1 MNKKLKIGLAVSAC
15 SLLCVSA
22 MLLVQNTNFASIA
35 DAETKSTTIV
45 LDASKAPTT
54 SLTYVE
60 SVDYTQIQYSTFT
73 YKKVKASDG
82 NLCTLDAGGSITR
95 NLSEGLI
102 SLNVTFTGSL
112 VVNTSFDEGGKQTTY
127 KLTSGQ
133 TTTLCGNYFTIVAN
147 SETTIN
153 QLTLSFGCW
162 GHTHETTHAFAPH
175 FTESSVLDGYKCGL
189 CDYVIKDGFYSVENA
204 KLSNETSLSGGAYD
218 LTGSKSATW
227 TFLSESTQTISVSAL
242 LASSETSVSLDG
254 VKVYLNDALT
264 SLGASTYNVPD
275 ASARYDLLSLGNLEL
290 PAGVSTVKVVGSDV
304 ALSLGGLVLEN
315 VNYPLTLKTID
326 DVTVNAVGN
335 YTIEAENTYYS
346 NNYEGNFDGV
356 KAVKFVNNGKMKFV
370 INSTAATKA
379 KFSVT
384 LANHKTAVELGSVM
398 KFNVNGNPLF
408 ISDDINVPAN
418 TSTYEFKSYTLPELA
433 LVKGVNT
440 IEVTLENV
448 AANELVF
455 DKFVVETVTPT
466 KAYSSM
472 DEYLLSRVNPNAS
485 GSLEFES
492 SKISQYSTASSKNYM
507 HSLASDGKHIF
518 GVWTSWSAT
527 GRNLVVSSYDL
538 NGNLVATK
546 ALAEALT
553 VESCCGLTVKDGKVI
568 IFQNEGVEKA
578 ISVNDDGTFGDAW
591 EVYDGFKFE
600 EIDGVTPT
608 PLQDV
613 VYTSS
618 LDRLYVKANDSTNN
632 VYIYANDATESKNN
646 TLIGTFA
653 LKNVFGSTF
662 RRMTVSDNYIFVNY
676 SNDGDLEPKVVV
688 YSIDG
693 EYLFASTL
701 SYSTEN
707 ASVGITFP
715 TDSEGNTETFD
726 TAHCNTQGILYLN
739 GSLYFTSVTFSSGTL
754 GHKSAIV
761 KCSPKASLVSDSYTL
776 TPGEYMLACK
786 AQGVTPVVTGVAYD
800 GANGGVA
807 GTSTYSM
814 GGAYDGTYMYY
825 STNNGGNKETNI
837 YKCTPSSR
845 EIVAQTGM
853 FTVTTAV
860 KGPGDN
866 SRIFLKDGYVY
877 VIGPTNLIYR
887 VATDQIGVT
896 APESY
901 DGFSSLYSLG
911 TIKDMNWIESARMY
925 TVITTDRKI
934 HFVNEDLTVIKSLT
948 TNVGLEKISAM
959 ASDNQFVY
967 VIGTQNAAFNIKTEV
982 YNFNGELV
990 GDFTFHYSFPT
1001 DSCNPQGLYMV
1012 GNNLHICVASWDGPY
1027 QTMNDYI
1034 ANVDTSI
1041 LPLIK

>member
-54 SLTYVE
+54 SSTYME
-60 SVDYTQIQYSTFT
+60 SVDYTAILYSTFT

-112 VVNTSFDEGGKQTTY
+112 VVNTSFTEGGKQTTY
-127 KLTSGQ
+127 VLTSGQ
-133 TTTLCGNYFTIVAN
+133 TTTLCGNYFTVVAN

-175 FTESSVLDGYKCGL
+175 FTESVLDGYKCGL
-189 CDYVIKDGFYSVENA
+189 CDYVIREGFYSVENA
-204 KLSNETSLSGGAYD
+204 KLSNDGSLTGGAYD

-227 TFLSESTQTISVSAL
+227 TFLSESAQTISVSAL

-275 ASARYDLLSLGNLEL
+275 ASARYDVVSLGDLKL

-326 DVTVNAVGN
+326 DVTVNAIGN

-346 NNYEGNFDGV
+346 NALEGNFDGV

-384 LANHKTAVELGSVM
+384 LANHKTAVDLRSVI

-408 ISDDINVPAN
+408 ISDAINVPAN
-418 TSTYEFKSYTLPELA
+418 TSTYEFASYTLPDLA

-440 IEVTLENV
+440 IEMTLENV

-455 DKFVVETVTPT
+455 DKFVVETVTPS
-466 KAYSSM
+466 KALESIDDYFM
-472 DEYLLSRVNPNAS
+472 SRLNPNAS
-485 GSLEFES
+485 GALEFDIT
-492 SKISQYSTASSKNYM
+492 KIRNYSTDGERPYM
-507 HSLASDGKHIF
+507 PALASDGQFIF
-518 GVWTSWSAT
+518 GARTSYAE
-527 GRNLVVSSYDL
+527 GGFRPIAVCSYDF
-538 NGNLVATK
+538 NGKLISSSPTIHNSTSEENA
-546 ALAEALT
+546 
-553 VESCCGLTVKDGKVI
+553 GLTVKDGKVI
-568 IFQNEGVEKA
+568 IFQNDGTEKA
-578 ISVNDDGTFGDAW
+578 ITYNADGSFGSAW
-591 EVYDGFKFE
+591 EDYTGFKFN
-600 EIDGVTPT
+600 EIETAI

-613 VYTSS
+613 VYYASHN
-618 LDRLYVKANDSTNN
+618 RLYVKANDGTNN
-632 VYIYANDATESKNN
+632 VYIYENDATESKNN
-646 TLIGTFA
+646 TLVGTFA
-653 LKNVFGSTF
+653 LKSVSGALFK
-662 RRMTVSDNYIFVNY
+662 RMTVSDNYIIANY
-676 SNDGDLEPKVVV
+676 SGDGV
-688 YSIDG
+688 YSPKLAIYTTNG
-693 EYLFASTL
+693 EYLYTTSLDYTVEEISRDVDF
-701 SYSTEN
+701 
-707 ASVGITFP
+707 G
-715 TDSEGNTETFD
+715 TDGSFNT
-726 TAHCNTQGILYLN
+726 AKSCTQGILYIN
-739 GSLYFTSVTFSSGTL
+739 NNLYFTSVCWGQPVL
-754 GHKSAIV
+754 GDKAAIV
-761 KCSPKASLVSDSYTL
+761 KCSAKTSLTSDTYTL

-786 AQGVTPVVTGVAYD
+786 AEGVTPVVTGVPYD

-807 GTSTYSM
+807 GTGIYSM

-825 STNNGGNKETNI
+825 STNNDGNKETNI

-853 FTVTTAV
+853 FTVTTV
-860 KGPGDN
+860 TKGPGDN

-901 DGFSSLYSLG
+901 NGFSSLYSLG

-1001 DSCNPQGLYMV
+1001 KDCNPQGLYMV

-1034 ANVDTSI
+1034 ANVDTSK
-1041 LPLIK
+1041 LSLIK

>member
-1 MNKKLKIGLAVSAC
+1 MNKKIKIGLAVSAC

-54 SLTYVE
+54 SSTYME
-60 SVDYTQIQYSTFT
+60 SVDYTAILYSTFT

-112 VVNTSFDEGGKQTTY
+112 VVNTSFTEGGKQTTY
-127 KLTSGQ
+127 VLTSGQ
-133 TTTLCGNYFTIVAN
+133 TTTLCGNYFTVVAN

-175 FTESSVLDGYKCGL
+175 FTESVLDGYKCAL
-189 CDYVIKDGFYSVENA
+189 CDYVISDGFYSVESA
-204 KLSNETSLSGGAYD
+204 KLSNKDSLSGGTYD

-227 TFLSESTQTISVSAL
+227 TFLSESAQTISVSAL

-254 VKVYLNDALT
+254 VKIYLNDALT

-275 ASARYDLLSLGNLEL
+275 ASARYDVISLGNLEL

-304 ALSLGGLVLEN
+304 ALSLGGLVFEN
-315 VNYPLTLKTID
+315 VTYPLTLKTVN
-326 DVTVNAVGN
+326 DVTVNAIGN

-346 NNYEGNFDGV
+346 NAFKDNFDGV
-356 KAVKFVNNGKMKFV
+356 DAVKFVDNGKMKFV

-384 LANHKTAVELGSVM
+384 LANHKTDVELKSVM

-418 TSTYEFKSYTLPELA
+418 TSTYEFASYTLQDLV

-455 DKFVVETVTPT
+455 DKFVVETVTPS
-466 KAYSSM
+466 KALQSI
-472 DEYLLSRVNPNAS
+472 DEYFMSRLNPNAS
-485 GSLEFES
+485 GALEFDIA
-492 SKISQYSTASSKNYM
+492 KLRNYSNDANRAYM
-507 HSLASDGKHIF
+507 HALASDGTFIF
-518 GVWTSWSAT
+518 GARTSYT
-527 GRNLVVSSYDL
+527 QDGLRPVTVCSYDF
-538 NGNLVATK
+538 NGNLISSSPST
-546 ALAEALT
+546 ENLT
-553 VESCCGLTVKDGKVI
+553 TELNAGLTVKDGKVI
-568 IFQNEGVEKA
+568 IFQKDGVEKA
-578 ISVNDDGTFGDAW
+578 ITYNADGSFGSAW
-591 EVYDGFKFE
+591 EDYTGFKFN
-600 EIDGVTPT
+600 EIEATT

-613 VYTSS
+613 VYSAS
-618 LDRLYVKANDSTNN
+618 HDRLYVKANDGTGT

-653 LKNVFGSTF
+653 LKSVSGASF
-662 RRMTVSDNYIFVNY
+662 RRMTVSDNYIMANY
-676 SNDGDLEPKVVV
+676 SGDGV
-688 YSIDG
+688 YSPKLAIYTTTG
-693 EYLFASTL
+693 EYLYTTSLDYTVEEISRDVDF
-701 SYSTEN
+701 
-707 ASVGITFP
+707 G
-715 TDSEGNTETFD
+715 TDGSFNT
-726 TAHCNTQGILYLN
+726 AKSCTQGILYIN
-739 GSLYFTSVTFSSGTL
+739 NNLYFTSVCWGQTKL
-754 GHKSAIV
+754 GDKSAIV
-761 KCSPKASLVSDSYTL
+761 KCSPKASLVSNSYTL

-786 AQGVTPVVTGVAYD
+786 AEGVTPVVTGVAYD

-807 GTSTYSM
+807 GTSVYSM

-853 FTVTTAV
+853 FTVTTATE
-860 KGPGDN
+860 GPGDN

-901 DGFSSLYSLG
+901 NGFSSLYSLG
-911 TIKDMNWIESARMY
+911 TIMDMNWIESARMY

-934 HFVNEDLTVIKSLT
+934 HFVNEDLNLIKSLT
-948 TNVGLEKISAM
+948 TNVGLNKISAM

-967 VIGTQNAAFNIKTEV
+967 VIGTANAAYDIKTEV

-990 GDFTFHYSFPT
+990 GDFTFSYSFPT
-1001 DSCNPQGLYMV
+1001 KDCNPQGLYMV
-1012 GNNLHICVASWDGPY
+1012 GNNLHICVASWAGGY

-1034 ANVDTSI
+1034 ANVDTSK
-1041 LPLIK
+1041 LSLIK

>member
-54 SLTYVE
+54 SSTYVE
-60 SVDYTQIQYSTFT
+60 SVDYTEILYSTFT
-73 YKKVKASDG
+73 YKKVKASNG
-82 NLCTLDAGGSITR
+82 NLCTLREGGSITR

-112 VVNTSFDEGGKQTTY
+112 VVNTSFTEGGKQTTY
-127 KLTSGQ
+127 VLTSGQ
-133 TTTLCGNYFTIVAN
+133 TTTLCGNYFTVVAN

-189 CDYVIKDGFYSVENA
+189 CDYVIREGFYSVENA
-204 KLSNETSLSGGAYD
+204 KLSNDGSLTGGAYD

-227 TFLSESTQTISVSAL
+227 TFLSESAQTISVSAL
-242 LASSETSVSLDG
+242 LASSGTSVSLDG

-264 SLGASTYNVPD
+264 SLGTSTYTAPD
-275 ASARYDLLSLGNLEL
+275 ASARYDVLSLGDLEL
-290 PAGVSTVKVVGSDV
+290 PVGISTVKVVGSDV
-304 ALSLGGLVLEN
+304 ALSLGGLFLEN
-315 VNYPLTLKTID
+315 VNYPLTLKTIN
-326 DVTVNAVGN
+326 DVTVNAVGT

-346 NNYEGNFDGV
+346 NAYEANFDGV

-384 LANHKTAVELGSVM
+384 LANHKTAVDLRSVI

-408 ISDDINVPAN
+408 ISDAINVPAN
-418 TSTYEFKSYTLPELA
+418 TSTYEFKSYTLPNLV

-455 DKFVVETVTPT
+455 DKFVVETVTPS
-466 KAYSSM
+466 KAFESIDDYFM
-472 DEYLLSRVNPNAS
+472 SRLNPNAS
-485 GSLEFES
+485 GALEFDIA
-492 SKISQYSTASSKNYM
+492 KIRNYSTDGERPYM
-507 HSLASDGKHIF
+507 HALASDGKFIF
-518 GVWTSWSAT
+518 GARTSYVKDELRPIA
-527 GRNLVVSSYDL
+527 VCSYDF
-538 NGNLVATK
+538 NGNLISSSPTIHNS
-546 ALAEALT
+546 T
-553 VESCCGLTVKDGKVI
+553 SESNAGLTVKDGKVI
-568 IFQNEGVEKA
+568 IFQNDGTEKA
-578 ISVNDDGTFGDAW
+578 ITYNADGSFGSAW
-591 EVYDGFKFE
+591 EDYTGFKFN
-600 EIDGVTPT
+600 EIETAT

-613 VYTSS
+613 VYSAS
-618 LDRLYVKANDSTNN
+618 HNRLYVKANDGTNN
-632 VYIYANDATESKNN
+632 VYIYENDATESKNN
-646 TLIGTFA
+646 TLVGTFA
-653 LKNVFGSTF
+653 LKSVSGASFK
-662 RRMTVSDNYIFVNY
+662 RMTVSDNYIIANY
-676 SNDGDLEPKVVV
+676 SGDGV
-688 YSIDG
+688 YSPKLAIYTTNG
-693 EYLFASTL
+693 EYLYTTSLDYTVEEISRDVAFG
-701 SYSTEN
+701 E
-707 ASVGITFP
+707 
-715 TDSEGNTETFD
+715 DQKFD
-726 TAHCNTQGILYLN
+726 TAKSSTQGILYIN
-739 GSLYFTSVTFSSGTL
+739 NNLYFTSVCWGQPVL
-754 GHKSAIV
+754 GDKAAIV
-761 KCSPKASLVSDSYTL
+761 KCSAKTSLTSDTYTL

-786 AQGVTPVVTGVAYD
+786 AEGVTPVVTGVPYD

-825 STNNGGNKETNI
+825 STNAGGNQKTNI

-845 EIVAQTGM
+845 EIVAQTGL
-853 FTVTTAV
+853 FEVTTEAN
-860 KGPGDN
+860 PGDN

-887 VATDQIGVT
+887 IATNKIGET
-896 APESY
+896 KPELTNE
-901 DGFSSLYSLG
+901 FSSLYRLG
-911 TIKDMNWIESARMY
+911 TIMDMNWIESARMY
-925 TVITTDRKI
+925 TVITLEDRKI
-934 HFVNEDLTVIKSLT
+934 HFVNEDLTLIKSLT
-948 TNVGLEKISAM
+948 TNVGLNKISAM
-959 ASDNQFVY
+959 ASDNQFAY
-967 VIGTQNAAFNIKTEV
+967 VIGTANSAYDIKTEV

-1001 DSCNPQGLYMV
+1001 IDCNPQGLYMV
-1012 GNNLHICVASWDGPY
+1012 SNNLHICVASWAGGY

-1034 ANVDTSI
+1034 ANVDTSK
-1041 LPLIK
+1041 LSLIK

>member
-1 MNKKLKIGLAVSAC
+1 MNKKIKIGLAVSAC

-54 SLTYVE
+54 SSTYVE
-60 SVDYTQIQYSTFT
+60 SVDYTEILYSTFT

-112 VVNTSFDEGGKQTTY
+112 VVNTSFTEGGKQTTY
-127 KLTSGQ
+127 VLTSGQ
-133 TTTLCGNYFTIVAN
+133 TTTLCGNYFTVVAN

-175 FTESSVLDGYKCGL
+175 FTKSVLDGYKCGL
-189 CDYVIKDGFYSVENA
+189 CDYVIREGFYSVENA
-204 KLSNETSLSGGAYD
+204 KLSNDGSLTGGAYD

-227 TFLSESTQTISVSAL
+227 TFLSESAQTISVSAL

-275 ASARYDLLSLGNLEL
+275 ASARYDVVSLGDLKL

-326 DVTVNAVGN
+326 DVTVNAIGN

-346 NNYEGNFDGV
+346 NALEGNFDGV

-384 LANHKTAVELGSVM
+384 LANHKTSVDLRSVM

-408 ISDDINVPAN
+408 ISDAINVPAN
-418 TSTYEFKSYTLPELA
+418 TSTYEFASYTLPDLV

-455 DKFVVETVTPT
+455 DKFVVETVTPS

-518 GVWTSWSAT
+518 GVWTSWAPT
-527 GRNLVVSSYDL
+527 GRNLVVASYDL

-546 ALAEALT
+546 ALGEALT

-578 ISVNDDGTFGDAW
+578 ISVNDNGTFDGEW
-591 EVYDGFKFE
+591 EVYNGFKFH
-600 EIDGVTPT
+600 EIDEATPT

-613 VYTSS
+613 VYSSS
-618 LDRLYVKANDSTNN
+618 LNRLFVKANDGTNN
-632 VYIYANDATESKNN
+632 VYIYANDATETTNN
-646 TLIGTFA
+646 TLITTFA

-662 RRMTVSDNYIFVNY
+662 RRMAVSDNYIFVNY
-676 SNDGDLEPKVVV
+676 SNDGDLAPKVVV
-688 YSIDG
+688 YTIDG
-693 EYLFASTL
+693 EYLFASSL
-701 SYSTEN
+701 SYTVED

-715 TDSEGNTETFD
+715 TDSEGKTETFD
-726 TAHCNTQGILYLN
+726 TAKCNTQGILYLN

-825 STNNGGNKETNI
+825 STNAGGNQKTNI

-845 EIVAQTGM
+845 EIVAQTGL
-853 FTVTTAV
+853 FEVTTASE
-860 KGPGDN
+860 PGDN
-866 SRIFLKDGYVY
+866 SRIFLKEGYIY

-887 VATDQIGVT
+887 VATDKIGET
-896 APESY
+896 APVSY

-934 HFVNEDLTVIKSLT
+934 HFVNEDLTLIKSLT
-948 TNVGLEKISAM
+948 TNVGLNKISAM

-967 VIGTQNAAFNIKTEV
+967 VIGTANSAFDIKTEV

-990 GDFTFHYSFPT
+990 GDFTFSYSFPT
-1001 DSCNPQGLYMV
+1001 KDCNPQGLYMV
-1012 GNNLHICVASWDGPY
+1012 GNNLHICVASWAGGY